1 MSLPLREYYTVNRA
15 SELLGCTPDD
25 LIHWAMVGCIRIY
38 IKVDHAYGILDCLGL
53 HELTGSGDFAEVM
66 EGTEYE
72 NNLSELDAMVDTD
85 DESEVDISDVD
96 YYIQRARIVYHA
108 MSNYIYRKGDVRCLD
123 DVGMR
128 YIYSNLHYHFGSE
141 VTEEFSLI
149 RSVDFICKAFKYDV
163 SAYHKVLNKVAEEEK
178 NNVVLMQGFFG
189 LGNDFFDNY
198 NFTRKL
204 DVSIEGYDNNSVCM
218 PESNLCIR
226 VMSDCEVELTD
237 EMMYL
242 MKSDFIAIK
251 EALKDGSELP
261 KKYPYHRVSN
271 NHGWWKGSIFKSFD
285 DDLQRKDSE
294 RKNERVSRPAIA
306 ALNVL
311 ISKYH
316 GEISKSPTKIAE
328 VLTAEAKE
336 MGLDGMIF
344 DKNTVSR
351 WIKNPYQ

>member
-1 MSLPLREYYTVNRA
+1 MPLPLREYYTIDRA
-15 SELLGCTPDD
+15 SELLGCTVDD

-38 IKVDHAYGILDCLGL
+38 IKVDHAYGILDCLDSR
-53 HELTGSGDFAEVM
+53 ELVGYGDFAEVM
-66 EGTEYE
+66 EGTEYK

-85 DESEVDISDVD
+85 DELEADISDVD
-96 YYIQRARIVYHA
+96 YYSRRGRLIYHA
-108 MSNYIYRKGDVRCLD
+108 MSNYIYCKGDVKCLD
-123 DVGMR
+123 GLGMR
-128 YIYSNLHYHFGSE
+128 HTFSNLHYLFSGE
-141 VTEEFSLI
+141 ATEDFSLI
-149 RSVDFICKAFKYDV
+149 RSVAFICRAFKYDI
-163 SAYHKVLNKVAEEEK
+163 SAHLKVLNKVAEEEK

-189 LGNDFFDNY
+189 LGNDFFENY

-204 DVSIEGYDNNSVCM
+204 NVSTEDYDNNSVYM

-226 VMSDCEVELTD
+226 VMSERDVELTD

-261 KKYPYHRVSN
+261 KKYPYHRISN
-271 NHGWWKGSIFKSFD
+271 NHGWWKDSIFNSFD
-285 DDLQRKDSE
+285 DDSQRKDSE
-294 RKNERVSRPAIA
+294 RKSERVSRPAIA

-336 MGLDGMIF
+336 MGLDGMAF

>member
-1 MSLPLREYYTVNRA
+1 MPLPLREYYTVDRA
-15 SELLGCTPDD
+15 SELLGCTVDD

-38 IKVDHAYGILDCLGL
+38 IKVDHAYGVLVCQDLS
-53 HELTGSGDFAEVM
+53 ELAGSGDFAEVM
-66 EGTEYE
+66 EGTEYK
-72 NNLSELDAMVDTD
+72 NNLSELDAIVDTD
-85 DESEVDISDVD
+85 DEGDVDISDVD

-108 MSNYIYRKGDVRCLD
+108 MSNYIYRKGDARCLD
-123 DVGMR
+123 EVGMR
-128 YIYSNLHYHFGSE
+128 YTFSNLHYHFCSE
-141 VTEEFSLI
+141 VTEDFSSI
-149 RSVDFICKAFKYDV
+149 RSVEFICKALKYDV
-163 SAYHKVLNKVAEEEK
+163 STHHKTLNKIDGEEK

-204 DVSIEGYDNNSVCM
+204 NVNNGNCDNNPVYM
-218 PESNLCIR
+218 PESGLCIR
-226 VMSDCEVELTD
+226 VMSDYEVDLKD
-237 EMMYL
+237 EMIYL

-251 EALKDGSELP
+251 EALQDGSELP
-261 KKYPYHRVSN
+261 KKYPYHRISN
-271 NHGWWKGSIFKSFD
+271 NHGWWKYSFFD
-285 DDLQRKDSE
+285 GIDEDLQRKESE
-294 RKNERVSRPAIA
+294 RKSERVSRPAIA

-336 MGLDGMIF
+336 MGLDGMTF

-351 WIKNPYQ
+351 WIKYPYQ